1 VIGVQQWAEIRRLY
15 LAQGWKKRA
24 IARHLGLQ
32 RRTVDRA
39 LASEVA
45 PRYRRGSLPSCL
57 DDHKPQI
64 RSLLQRFPKLS
75 AVRILEELRGAG
87 YGGQVTILR
96 DYLRQV
102 RPEFVATP
110 AFQRTVYLPGAIAQ
124 IDWGKMPTPVP
135 GPDGLEEV
143 WAFCLALGFSK
154 YLYVGW
160 SRRIKASDFFRHH
173 RRALEAIGGVPQ
185 TCVYDNLKPVVVRH
199 TRTEVLFGPAF
210 LAFSGLYGFAP
221 HACTPRAAYQK
232 GTVERPIGYVKGNF
246 WAGRDF
252 VDFADVVRQG
262 AEWMARANQRRHAR
276 LRARPSEL
284 WQQERAHLL
293 ALPRLPF
300 DTDEVVFARVSKDGF
315 VRFDTNDYSVPPGL
329 GGQLLEI
336 RADDQTVA
344 VRRAGSD
351 LVRHGR
357 RFGKYQTIVVPAHQ
371 NLADYRAQWPPHPE
385 LLPSIPVEE
394 RDLRVYD
401 QLVAR

>member
-1 VIGVQQWAEIRRLY
+1 MIGVEQWAEIRRLY

-39 LASEVA
+39 LASEVS
-45 PRYRRGSLPSCL
+45 PRYQRASRASCL
-57 DDHKPQI
+57 DEHKPQI

-75 AVRILEELRGAG
+75 AVRILEELQGAG
-87 YGGQVTILR
+87 YQGQLTILR

-102 RPEFVATP
+102 RPEFVAPP
-110 AFQRTVYLPGAIAQ
+110 AFQRTVYLPGAIGQ
-124 IDWGKMPTPVP
+124 IDWGKMPTLVP
-135 GPDGLEEV
+135 GPNGLEEV

-160 SRRIKASDFFRHH
+160 SRRIRASDFFRHH
-173 RRALEAIGGVPQ
+173 RRALEMIGGAPQ

-199 TRTEVLFGPAF
+199 TRTEVLFGPTF
-210 LAFSGLYGFAP
+210 LGFAGLYGFAP
-221 HACTPRAAYQK
+221 HACTPRAAHEK

-262 AEWMARANQRRHAR
+262 AAWVERANQRRHAR
-276 LRARPSEL
+276 LRARPIDL
-284 WQQERAHLL
+284 WQEERAHLL

-300 DTDEVVFARVSKDGF
+300 DTDEVLFARVSKDGF
-315 VRFDTNDYSVPPGL
+315 VRFDTNDYSVPPGV

-344 VRRAGSD
+344 VRRGGSD
-351 LVRHGR
+351 LVRHLR
-357 RFGKYQTIVVPAHQ
+357 SYAKHQTIVVPAHQ
-371 NLADYRAQWPPHPE
+371 DLADYRAQWPPLRE
-385 LLPSIPVEE
+385 VLPSIPVEE